1 MIYLMGL
8 FRVAVEH
15 AGTTRMTHGFVGKHF
30 QALIMT
36 SYTSSFCVALF
47 VAPSVSN

>member
-1 MIYLMGL
+1 M
-8 FRVAVEH
+8 AVEH
-15 AGTTRMTHGFVGKHF
+15 TGTTRMTHGFVGKRF

-36 SYTSSFCVALF
+36 FFFFLIVISYTSSFCVALF

>member
-1 MIYLMGL
+1 M
-8 FRVAVEH
+8 AVEH
-15 AGTTRMTHGFVGKHF
+15 AGTTRMTHGFVGKRF

-36 SYTSSFCVALF
+36 FFFFFLIVISYTSSFCVALF